1 MTAERKVNA
10 APLCRRELGLFCNK
24 HEAWAHLVKHVLGAR
39 EACGWAVLIPA
50 LRAPLSAGRR
60 AELQALAREGSPER
74 VPNELAPI
82 WGAFLELIAAA
93 VEQAARLGWFWEENP
108 VSEEGPYRAFAAS
121 GILAYLDYDFVRT
134 GFLPW
139 GELPAGGCERDR
151 RYQLFYRCWQK
162 VRRKYYQ
169 TKEGPRGVQA
179 PPTFEALMR
188 KVPAPA
194 EWEQLK

>member
-1 MTAERKVNA
+1 
-10 APLCRRELGLFCNK
+10 
-24 HEAWAHLVKHVLGAR
+24 VLGAR

-50 LRAPLSAGRR
+50 LRAPLSAGWR

-74 VPNELAPI
+74 VPGELAPI

-93 VEQAARLGWFWEENP
+93 VEQAARLGWFWEEMP

-121 GILAYLDYDFVRT
+121 GILAYLDDEFVRT

-139 GELPAGGCERDR
+139 GELPAGGAERDR
-151 RYQLFYRCWQK
+151 RYRLFYQCWQK
-162 VRRKYYQ
+162 AQHKYQ
-169 TKEGPRGVQA
+169 RALQGSRVVQA
-179 PPTFEALMR
+179 PPTLQALMR

-194 EWEQLK
+194 AWEQLK